1 MDRDLLL
8 STRDQLRDA
17 LKQEP
22 DNDDIRLAYEQ
33 IEELVQ
39 TSFWDQYDTEYVE
52 QAYEDGK
59 DDVRDI
65 CEFCGKKK

>member
-1 MDRDLLL
+1 MDLDLLL

-17 LKQEP
+17 LEKEP

-39 TSFWDQYDTEYVE
+39 TPILDQYDNEYVE

-65 CEFCGKKK
+65 CECCGGVQ